1 MGNAPFRVLVAGA
14 TGYVGG
20 RLVAALEGRAD
31 PPALRCLARRPDD
44 LRDRVAATTEV
55 VPGDCL
61 DPASLAAALSGV
73 DAAVYLVHSMGRGD
87 DFVARDRRAAQNFAA
102 AAAAAGVRRIVYLGG
117 LGSAADR
124 LSDHLRSRQET
135 GALLAG
141 TGVPVV
147 ELRASVIVGAGSLS
161 FEMVRSLVER
171 LPVMLCPRW
180 VRVLTQPIAIEDVIA
195 YLVAALDLPAG
206 PGGVFEIGGPD
217 VLSYGDLMR
226 ELAAQ
231 RGLRRL
237 LIPVPILS
245 PRLSSLWLGL
255 VTPLY
260 ARVGRQL
267 VDSLRNTTVVRSR
280 AALETFAIRP
290 RPLGEALARA
300 LASEGAS
307 EAPRRW
313 SDARSSSALRP
324 RAWRTRPG
332 RRRILD
338 SRTTVVQATPA
349 QAFAPVRRIGGS
361 QGWYW
366 GNALWRLRGFLDL
379 LVGGVGV
386 RRGRAHPDRLCVGDA
401 VDWWRV
407 EALVPDRL
415 LRLHAEM
422 RLPGEAWLEFEVAP
436 EGGGRTSIRQ
446 TAVFEPQGLPG
457 LAYWYALLPLH
468 ALVFRGMLRAIA
480 SQATP
485 PSAPSIPRAVPQA
498 HS

>member
-1 MGNAPFRVLVAGA
+1 MGNEPGRVLVAGA

-20 RLVAALEGRAD
+20 RLLAALEARAE
-31 PPALRCLARRPDD
+31 PSGLRCLARRPED

-61 DPASLAAALSGV
+61 DRASLDAALEGT
-73 DAAVYLVHSMGRGD
+73 ATAFYLVHSMGRGD
-87 DFVARDRRAAQNFAA
+87 DFVAQDRLAAQNFAA
-102 AAAAAGVRRIVYLGG
+102 AAAACGVRRIVYLGG

-124 LSDHLRSRQET
+124 LSAHLRSRQET

-147 ELRASVIVGAGSLS
+147 ELRASVIVGSGSLS

-180 VRVLTQPIAIEDVIA
+180 VRVLTQPIAIEDVVA

-206 PGGVFEIGGPD
+206 QEGVFEIGGPD

-226 ELAAQ
+226 ELASQ

-267 VDSLRNTTVVRSR
+267 IDSLRNTTVVRSDR
-280 AALETFAIRP
+280 ALETFTIRP
-290 RPLGEALARA
+290 RPLREAIARA
-300 LASEGAS
+300 LASDPYAGTTN
-307 EAPRRW
+307 RW

-324 RAWRTRPG
+324 RAWRTLPG
-332 RRRILD
+332 QRRIVD
-338 SRTTVVQATPA
+338 TRTVSVNATAA

-379 LVGGVGV
+379 LAGGVGV
-386 RRGRAHPDRLCVGDA
+386 RRGRAHPERLFVGDA

-422 RLPGEAWLEFEVAP
+422 RLPGEAWLEFEVSP
-436 EGGGRTSIRQ
+436 DGGRTTVRQ
-446 TAVFEPQGLPG
+446 TAIFEPDGVLG

-468 ALVFRGMLRAIA
+468 APIFRGMLRAIA

-485 PSAPSIPRAVPQA
+485 RAAPPVTRPVTQA
-498 HS
+498 DS